1 MSTTTSIETD
11 SLIQGD
17 SPEGETLQL
26 SSAPPAPDVHITII
40 EARPGWRLVD
50 FGELYAYRDL
60 LRFLTWRSIKVL
72 YAQSAIGI
80 GWAVIQP
87 VFSMLI
93 FTVVFGRF
101 AGISSDGAPYALF
114 SLAALVP
121 WTYFQNALLES
132 ANSLVSQVQMITKV
146 YFPRVILPMSGVLAK
161 LVDFCVAMCVLAGLM
176 AWYGYLPTW
185 NIVFLPL
192 LVLMMVAAAAG
203 LGMWLTAMA
212 IQYRDV
218 KHALN
223 FVVQL
228 MMYATPVVYS
238 ASIVPARWQPFY
250 ALNPMVGVIEGFRAA
265 LLGTRPMPWEWIGIG
280 AASAAVLLISG
291 LFYFR
296 RQERL
301 FADVA

>member
-1 MSTTTSIETD
+1 MT
-11 SLIQGD
+11 
-17 SPEGETLQL
+17 
-26 SSAPPAPDVHITII
+26 SSALEIIESRPDLVSEGTVCETPQHVPRISIIII
-40 EARPGWRLVD
+40 EARPGWRLVNWK
-50 FGELYAYRDL
+50 ELYAYRDL

-87 VFSMLI
+87 VFTMLI

-101 AGISSDGAPYALF
+101 AGISSDGLPYALF

-132 ANSLVSQVQMITKV
+132 ANSLVSQTQLITKV
-146 YFPRVILPMSGVLAK
+146 YFPRVILPLSGVLAK
-161 LVDFCVAMCVLAGLM
+161 LIDFCVAMIVLAGLM
-176 AWYGYLPTW
+176 AWYRVLPTW
-185 NIVFLPL
+185 NIIFLPL
-192 LVLMMVAAAAG
+192 LVLIMVAAAGG

-223 FVVQL
+223 FVAQL
-228 MMYATPVVYS
+228 MMYTTPVVYS
-238 ASIVPARWQPFY
+238 ATIVPAKWQILY

-265 LLGTRPMPWEWIGIG
+265 LLNTRPMPWEWIGVG
-280 AASAAVLLISG
+280 GGSAAMLLVSG
-291 LFYFR
+291 LMYFR
-296 RQERL
+296 RQERV